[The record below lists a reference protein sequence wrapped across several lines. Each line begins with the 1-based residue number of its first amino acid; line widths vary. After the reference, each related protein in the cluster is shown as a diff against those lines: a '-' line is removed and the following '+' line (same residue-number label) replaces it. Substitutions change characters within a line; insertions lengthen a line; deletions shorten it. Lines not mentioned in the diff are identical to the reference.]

1 MLSFRL
7 FGSYIQFFYNTAS
20 AVFFDISTILT
31 TAILII
37 VILTIA
43 ILTMQNHVR
52 QVPKITGS
60 LQTIMASASSFSS
73 FRFLTRFSIARKSRY
88 ANTAIKVAVK

>member
-20 AVFFDISTILT
+20 AVFFDIST
-31 TAILII
+31 
-37 VILTIA
+37 

-88 ANTAIKVAVK
+88 ASTAIKVAVK

>member
-37 VILTIA
+37 V